1 MEFAMMERKI
11 IESRISLMIKYLDRL
26 KCFESIKLIDY
37 QENE

>member
-1 MEFAMMERKI
+1 MMEREI
-11 IESRISLMIKYLDRL
+11 VESRISLMIKYLDRL